1 MLSKKVTKS
10 KIRSKSF
17 NLTKK
22 WFHSAK
28 ILNQSSVFLFLFLF
42 FSHIK
47 FRALIILHLVTVK
60 LNVTKSY
67 ILVDVMGVLALV

>member
-1 MLSKKVTKS
+1 M
-10 KIRSKSF
+10 SKSF

-28 ILNQSSVFLFLFLF
+28 ILNQSSIFCFYFF

-47 FRALIILHLVTVK
+47 FRALIILHLVTLK

-67 ILVDVMGVLALV
+67 ILVDVVGVLALV